1 LKIQNAKGK
10 IEEVIR
16 HLVLYVFSQRRT
28 IANPPPRLLVED
40 KSGGGLRLAT
50 RYDRQDGCGS
60 LKTGPA

>member
-16 HLVLYVFSQRRT
+16 HLVVYVFSQGRT
-28 IANPPPRLLVED
+28 IPNPPNGRRIEA
-40 KSGGGLRLAT
+40 AT
-50 RYDRQDGCGS
+50 QCERQDGCGS